1 MQNTFNILS
10 KIHSHERDLNI
21 DFEEE
26 GHKYI
31 IKNDLK
37 SVYTSV
43 TTWNHLHFPKFNAD
57 SVIINMFKSKNWK
70 EGHKYWGLSLEEIKN
85 LWKANGETVSSAGTD
100 LHYKI
105 ECFMN
110 NENLV
115 SEYTH
120 NDLLHDYEKYEK
132 DEKDVN
138 DSKEWYYF
146 LEFIR
151 NFPNLKPYR
160 TEWVI
165 YDEELKIA
173 GSIDMVYENEDGTLS
188 IYDWKRSKEI
198 NRVNNYNK
206 YAITKCISHLPD
218 SNFWH
223 YALQL
228 NTYKVIIERKY
239 NKIVKDLFLVRLHP
253 DAEEKSYE
261 LIELPILKREI
272 DDLINERLLQIK

>member
-10 KIHSHERDLNI
+10 KVHSHERDLNI

-85 LWKANGETVSSAGTD
+85 LWKVNGETVSSAGTD

-120 NDLLHDYEKYEK
+120 NDLLHDYEKDEK
-132 DEKDVN
+132 DEN